1 MVAART
7 KAAPSAGG
15 NPGPAANSNPLP
27 GKGREAVPVARVR
40 LTFYDGVRCIGGNK
54 ILLEADGAALFLD
67 FGRNFGEEGRYFD
80 EFLRPRSF
88 RGLADLLFLDLLPP
102 LEGIYRSDLEPPGL
116 WGWAGRRPR
125 HRRLD
130 IQGVLLS
137 HAHHDHAA
145 HIEYLRGDVPVV
157 AGPVTAAIA
166 KAMQDAGPQHAPQVA
181 YFTPRREREGLL
193 VAAPVREAPYLGRP
207 FVLLEPPGDDVGP
220 AAGNGGAA
228 ETAREAGVAA
238 ARDAGVAAAGR
249 RAQLAAFLAEVPA
262 ARELD
267 MPPPRWA
274 CGETRVGGLRVRA
287 FPVDHSIPGA
297 TAFAVETSGGWIV
310 YTGDLRLHGARGH
323 LTRRFLEEAAALEP
337 LALLCEG
344 TRPADPARGEPCPT
358 EADVYRAAGEAV
370 AGTRGLVVA
379 DFGPRNVERLLTFHR
394 VARENGRRLAVTV
407 QDAYLLGALAAAGEA
422 VPVPGADPFL
432 AVYVK
437 ERARRLTWES
447 RLVEDLER
455 RAPGALVA
463 AGDVAAHQDAF
474 VLCLSFYDLPELMDV
489 NPREGA
495 YIYSSSEAFNEEMHL
510 DLDRLRAWTA
520 RLGLQ
525 FRGDPG
531 DREELGREPGFHAS
545 GHIDGPGLLE
555 LVDTVRP
562 RHLVVVHSRQPEWF
576 HERLGGRLPVLT
588 PLPGETV
595 ELPPERRLLP
605 AAPPARAAS

>member
-1 MVAART
+1 M
-7 KAAPSAGG
+7 
-15 NPGPAANSNPLP
+15 LP
-27 GKGREAVPVARVR
+27 DTRGAVTVARVR

-54 ILLEADGAALFLD
+54 ILLEAAGTALLLD
-67 FGRNFGEEGRYFD
+67 FGRNFGEEARYYD

-88 RGLADLLFLDLLPP
+88 RGVGDLLFLDLLPP
-102 LEGIYRSDLEPPGL
+102 LEGIYRADLEPRGL
-116 WGWAGRRPR
+116 WEGARLRPR
-125 HRRLD
+125 HRRLEVH
-130 IQGVLLS
+130 GVLLS

-145 HIEYLRGDVPVV
+145 YVEYLRADVPVV
-157 AGPVTAAIA
+157 ASPVTAAIA
-166 KAMQDAGPQHAPQVA
+166 KAMQDAGPQQAPQVA
-181 YFTPRREREGLL
+181 YFTPRRERDGLL
-193 VAAPVREAPYLGRP
+193 VAAPPREVPYRGRP
-207 FVLLEPPGDDVGP
+207 FVLLEPPAGVG
-220 AAGNGGAA
+220 AARAGGAA
-228 ETAREAGVAA
+228 AG
-238 ARDAGVAAAGR
+238 GR
-249 RAQLAAFLAEVPA
+249 RAELEAFFAEVPA

-267 MPPPRWA
+267 MPPLVWA
-274 CGETRVGGLRVRA
+274 GGEARVGGLRVRA

-297 TAFAVETSGGWIV
+297 TAFAVETTAGWIV

-337 LALLCEG
+337 LALVCEG

-358 EADVYRAAGEAV
+358 EADVYRSAAEAV

-394 VARENGRRLAVTV
+394 VARESGRRLAVTV
-407 QDAYLLGALAAAGEA
+407 QDAYLLGALAAAGED
-422 VPVPGADPFL
+422 VPLPGADPVL

-447 RLVEDLER
+447 DLVADLER

-463 AGDVAAHQDAF
+463 ARDVAAHQDAF
-474 VLCLSFYDLPELMDV
+474 VLCFSFYDLPELMDV
-489 NPREGA
+489 GPREGA
-495 YIYSSSEAFNEEMHL
+495 YVYSSSEAFNEEMHL

-525 FRGDPG
+525 LRGDPG
-531 DREELGREPGFHAS
+531 DREELGKEPGFHAS

-555 LVDTVRP
+555 LVETVRP
-562 RHLVVVHSRQPEWF
+562 RHLVVVHSQRPEWF